1 MKYSDLF
8 YNYIPYTTLKLIRHA
23 KEIDQITNNRSF
35 EKTDQKTISD
45 NDNTTLFKIY
55 KETETNTETHIENLS
70 KDQSGGEHIF
80 IEVEGKKYLVDLYEE
95 KVNDPND
102 PNDLLSVPRPN
113 LYTSISKTPYT
124 AIFAMPFSSK
134 ANKENMCFFM
144 IYRTKDKLEI
154 KGIQISGGCVLEE
167 NSEKKIKKANK
178 QGTIILNHIIKYA
191 KENNFKSIELIDG

>member
-23 KEIDQITNNRSF
+23 KEIDQITNNRLF

-55 KETETNTETHIENLS
+55 TETHTEIFS
-70 KDQSGGEHIF
+70 KDQMGGENFF

-95 KVNDPND
+95 KVNE

-124 AIFAMPFSSK
+124 LS
-134 ANKENMCFFM
+134 
-144 IYRTKDKLEI
+144 
-154 KGIQISGGCVLEE
+154 
-167 NSEKKIKKANK
+167 
-178 QGTIILNHIIKYA
+178 
-191 KENNFKSIELIDG
+191 